1 MKRLLKRNGFT
12 TVELIVVVAVMA
24 VLLVVVIPLLSSGNA
39 RETEAKEYARSF
51 YSNVQELMVDEKLAK
66 TAFPAGANYL
76 LVCAE
81 VEEQDVDFDDIT
93 IYMSHAASST
103 SFGTLTKL
111 VDTSPNVDAD
121 GDGVDDKFELTGTT
135 YDGFGEFVTSLRKML
150 LTNDKYG
157 CFFAVVDN
165 KYRVVSA
172 YFAFTG
178 NDSDTADTIFG
189 KVKGGTFTADARLGS
204 DNILVGSWPEELCE
218 KGKTMFQM
226 P

>member
-12 TVELIVVVAVMA
+12 TVELIVVVAVIA
-24 VLLVVVIPLLSSGNA
+24 ILLAAVIPLLSSGNA

-51 YSNVQELMVDEKLAK
+51 YSNVQELMVDEKVAK
-66 TAFPAGANYL
+66 TAFPAGSNYI

-81 VEEQDVDFDDIT
+81 VEEQDVNFEDIS
-93 IYMSHAASST
+93 IYMAHAASPT

-111 VDTSPNVDAD
+111 VDTSPDVDAD

-135 YDGFGEFVTSLRKML
+135 YDGLGEFVSSLRKML
-150 LTNDKYG
+150 LTNDRYG

-172 YFAFTG
+172 YFVFTG
-178 NDSDTADTIFG
+178 NEDDTADDIFT
-189 KVKGGTFTADARLGS
+189 KVNGGTFSADARLGS

-218 KGKTMFQM
+218 RNKIMFQL